1 MYLLEPRVLKRMVVK
16 VKLDLDSNCSRDESG
31 TSVRHPVDRRAQISL
46 FKVALEKQN
55 RPVTGHVL
63 CYVLT
68 VYGVVCIKQDRLDL
82 RGSSEVPD
90 IGRGGG
96 GKQ

>member
-1 MYLLEPRVLKRMVVK
+1 MQPGRIRIQRAAL
-16 VKLDLDSNCSRDESG
+16 
-31 TSVRHPVDRRAQISL
+31 VDGRTQISP
-46 FKVALEKQN
+46 FKVALEKRN

-63 CYVLT
+63 CYVLLCME
-68 VYGVVCIKQDRLDL
+68 YQQNQLDL
-82 RGSSEVPD
+82 RGGSEVPD